1 MTGLPSQRD
10 DSKSSDPLANVE
22 RLLPCGHS
30 ADKATGCEYPYGHP
44 GRYDGVSE
52 WICGTCGTRFGR
64 WSGRV
69 LVGDDYERR
78 WAGDPR

>member
-1 MTGLPSQRD
+1 MSECVHPDEKRAG
-10 DSKSSDPLANVE
+10 V
-22 RLLPCGHS
+22 
-30 ADKATGCEYPYGHP
+30 EYPYGHP

-52 WICGTCGTRFGR
+52 WVCTACGQRKGR

-78 WAGDPR
+78 FDAPRGMKR